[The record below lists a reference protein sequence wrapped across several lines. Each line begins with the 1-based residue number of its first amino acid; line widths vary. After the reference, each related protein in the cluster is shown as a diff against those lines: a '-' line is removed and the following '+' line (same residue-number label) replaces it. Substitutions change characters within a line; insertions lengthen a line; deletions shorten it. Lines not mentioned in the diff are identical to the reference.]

1 MQPSKTARKARSAA
15 LQDLGERLLRLPHEQ
30 RRRLALPER
39 LDDALDMLG
48 QIHAF
53 EGRRRQS
60 QYVGKLMRHEDNYH
74 TLAGFILHQLD
85 RIPKEADSLEWE
97 GFYFEVVD
105 MDKYRID
112 RLLVQAPDFNEAES
126 KPTTEKAE

>member
-1 MQPSKTARKARSAA
+1 M
-15 LQDLGERLLRLPHEQ
+15 
-30 RRRLALPER
+30 
-39 LDDALDMLG
+39 
-48 QIHAF
+48 
-53 EGRRRQS
+53 
-60 QYVGKLMRHEDNYH
+60 
-74 TLAGFILHQLD
+74 HQLD